1 MKLYTSSRAPNPRRV
16 DWVLAEKGID
26 DIERTSL
33 DLLTGE
39 HRAAEYVAKAG
50 LPVVPAL
57 ELDDGA
63 VITESLAICRYLE
76 SLKPEPNL
84 FGRSAEETAI
94 IEMWTRRAEMMLATP
109 LMLAV
114 RHTHPALAALET
126 QVAEVG
132 AWNRQGGERALKL
145 FDRQLADSEFVAGGR
160 MTMADI
166 VAFCGIDFARLIRFA
181 VPEGFVNVR
190 RWAAQMSARPAARAG
205 G

>member
-1 MKLYTSSRAPNPRRV
+1 MKLYTSGRAPNPRRV

-26 DIERTSL
+26 DVERVLL
-33 DLLTGE
+33 DLLAGE
-39 HRAAEYVAKAG
+39 HRAADYVAKAG
-50 LPVVPAL
+50 LPVVPTL
-57 ELDDGA
+57 ELDDGV

-76 SLKPEPNL
+76 SLRPEPNL
-84 FGRSAEETAI
+84 FGRNAQETAI
-94 IEMWTRRAEMMLATP
+94 IEMWTRRAELMLATP

-114 RHTHPALAALET
+114 RHTHPALAALDT

-132 AWNRQGGERALKL
+132 AWNRQAGERSLKL
-145 FDRQLADSEFVAGGR
+145 FDRRLADSEFVAGER
-160 MTMADI
+160 ITMADI

-190 RWAAQMSARPAARAG
+190 RWADQMNARPAARAG